1 MWNNYQTWDK
11 TKAYKSSKLG
21 EKDLMFEET
30 FFFFFYFP
38 FLVSN
43 HFQVTTN
50 WESFFSFLFFVSES
64 LTYTKKFYVESGGH
78 PLWLRHWFYR
88 ISIVYSMANIIQCKL
103 FEMTKYCCYVLNTN
117 WSNNGTSSLWFER
130 KFSVL
135 QVLAGEEGV

>member
-1 MWNNYQTWDK
+1 MWDK

-21 EKDLMFEET
+21 EKDLTFEKT

-38 FLVSN
+38 FLVSEPLSSYN
-43 HFQVTTN
+43 QLGVI
-50 WESFFSFLFFVSES
+50 FFFPFLCVRVPYIYKEI
-64 LTYTKKFYVESGGH
+64 LGGVRGH